1 MTTLA
6 LALLA
11 LAAVPTALT
20 LAARRQAL
28 AAADADPALVWFR
41 FARLQRV
48 AVLLTWLG
56 WLAAMWL
63 GTLWVPA
70 ALALGGVFRPGWV
83 LGAVV
88 ALVPPALV
96 HVLCQGLT
104 VPVLRQVRG
113 MELSA
118 GEILAQTWW
127 HLAAIIPPVILL
139 VAALEA
145 LQHTAWRATVLYM
158 AGALA
163 IHALATRRRMH
174 AWRFETHAVT
184 TGELRDRVFALAA
197 RAGVRVQQLYV
208 LPARKARLANA
219 LAALGNVVVLTD
231 YLIANLSRREVDAV
245 VAHELAHLRRRHP
258 LLLLVVMVALVWAF
272 WGWGSWLP
280 GWDVPLRAVLAV
292 ALVLLL
298 SRQLERSADRH
309 AATLV
314 GDPEALIAALAK
326 LARLNLLPVSWGKL
340 DEALLTHPS
349 IRERARLLAQR
360 HHIPWER
367 VEGLLEARTD
377 EADRYP
383 LPAALAEDPPA
394 FSSTFRRDLTALIT
408 WAMLAAM
415 TIPPALAA
423 WLATVADLPF
433 LGAAALLAGGAVLA
447 IAASQLVALLG
458 PVWRQRTLER
468 RVRARLERRGELPG
482 GELIPVGIAPGEH
495 PRLYDNN
502 YSFDVGYLSLD
513 GGRLTYA
520 GEQLRFSLGRGE
532 VAEVGLGARLPSW
545 WRPAAVVVRWRT
557 DDGREGSV
565 QLRVTGVRTL
575 LELDR
580 RSRELAARI
589 ERWRREPDAEPAGA
603 PSEPP
608 LTGEITCQTPRQAL
622 RPVGCLVLAVL
633 AAGLAAGLAVLARVH
648 PFAGLAAAASAVVA
662 LTAHFLPLLLH
673 RDRPPVP
680 VEIRD

>member
-20 LAARRQAL
+20 LLARQQAL
-28 AAADADPALVWFR
+28 ATEDADPSLVWFR
-41 FARLQRV
+41 FARLQRL

-70 ALALGGVFRPGWV
+70 AQALAGIVRPGWV

-96 HVLCQGLT
+96 HIVCQGLT
-104 VPVLRQVRG
+104 VPVLQRVRG
-113 MELSA
+113 MDLSPGELV
-118 GEILAQTWW
+118 AQTWW
-127 HLAAIIPPVILL
+127 HLAAVIPPVILL

-145 LQHTAWRATVLYM
+145 LQHSAWRATVLYM
-158 AGALA
+158 GGALA
-163 IHALATRRRMH
+163 IHALATRRRMR
-174 AWRFETHAVT
+174 AWQLETHAVT

-231 YLIANLSRREVDAV
+231 YLLANLSRREVDAV
-245 VAHELAHLRRRHP
+245 VAHELAHLRKRHP
-258 LLLLVVMVALVWAF
+258 LLLLVVMVALAWAF

-280 GWDVPLRAVLAV
+280 GWDVPLRAALAV

-309 AATLV
+309 AAALV

-367 VEGLLEARTD
+367 VERLLEAHAEET
-377 EADRYP
+377 DRYP
-383 LPAALAEDPPA
+383 MPAALAEDPPA
-394 FSSTFRRDLTALIT
+394 FSSAFRRDLTALIT

-415 TIPPALAA
+415 TIPPALVA
-423 WLATVADLPF
+423 WLTTLAGLPF
-433 LGAAALLAGGAVLA
+433 LGSTALLAGGAVLT

-458 PVWRQRTLER
+458 PVWRQRTLDR
-468 RVRARLERRGELPG
+468 RVRARLERRGELPA
-482 GELIPVGIAPGEH
+482 GELIPVGIAPGDQ

-502 YSFDVGYLSLD
+502 YSFDVGFLRLD
-513 GGRLTYA
+513 GSRLAFA
-520 GEQLRFSLGRGE
+520 GEMLRFSLRRTD
-532 VAEVGLGARLPSW
+532 VVEVGLGARLPSW
-545 WRPAAVVVRWRT
+545 WRPAAVVVRWRI

-565 QLRVTGVRTL
+565 QLRVSGVRTL
-575 LELDR
+575 RALDR
-580 RSRELAARI
+580 HSRELAARI
-589 ERWRREPDAEPAGA
+589 ERWRHEPDAERPSA

-608 LTGEITCQTPRQAL
+608 VIGEVTCQTPRGAL
-622 RPVGCLVLAVL
+622 RPTGCLVLAVL

-648 PFAGLAAAASAVVA
+648 PFAGLAAAGTSVLA
-662 LTAHFLPLLLH
+662 LAFHFLPMLFH

-680 VEIRD
+680 VEIRG

>member
-70 ALALGGVFRPGWV
+70 AQALGGVFRPGWV

-158 AGALA
+158 GGALA
-163 IHALATRRRMH
+163 IHALATRRRMR

-258 LLLLVVMVALVWAF
+258 LLLLVVMVALAWAF

-280 GWDVPLRAVLAV
+280 GWDVPLRAALAV

-298 SRQLERSADRH
+298 SRQLERSADRY
-309 AATLV
+309 AAALV

-349 IRERARLLAQR
+349 IQERARLLAQR

-367 VEGLLEARTD
+367 VERLLEAHAE

-415 TIPPALAA
+415 TIPPALVA

-482 GELIPVGIAPGEH
+482 GELIPVGLAPGEH

-520 GEQLRFSLGRGE
+520 GEQLRVSLRRGE
-532 VAEVGLGARLPSW
+532 VTEVGLGARLPSW
-545 WRPAAVVVRWRT
+545 AAPAAVIVYWRT

-589 ERWRREPDAEPAGA
+589 ERWRRASDAEPAGA

-680 VEIRD
+680 VEIRG